1 MLRLS
6 RFLRPYMWPA
16 VLSIVFVFLQSMANL
31 YLPTLMAEIVDTG
44 IVKGNMPYIYRTG
57 LWMLLVTLI
66 AGVFTVIAN
75 YLASRVATGFGR
87 DVRNRMFEHV
97 ETFSLKEFDQLGT
110 SSLITRTTN
119 DVAQIEQVYMMILK
133 MMTMA
138 PLMCIGGIIMAV
150 SKDAQLS
157 LVLVVSLP
165 VLIIGII
172 TLASKAIPFFKA
184 IQKKMD
190 RLNLILRE
198 ELTGIRVIRS
208 FNRTGF
214 EVNRF
219 DCANKD
225 ITQTAIRMNQ
235 LMAAAMPVM
244 MLVMNLSQV
253 AIVWFGGLR
262 INSGAIQVGDLMAFI
277 QYAMMIMFSI
287 LMGAMMFIMIPRAEV
302 SAVRVNEVLDTKT
315 DIHEPSAPAVLSGSA
330 GNRGVNFKNVT
341 YTYPGAERPA
351 ITHISFSAGPGETV
365 AVIGGTGSGKST
377 LLNLIPRYFDAVDG
391 EVQIDGTDVRKLP
404 LENLRARISYVPQKA
419 VLFSGTVAENIRVG
433 NQQATD
439 EEVREAALM
448 AQADEFISK
457 MSQGYASPISQGGK
471 NISGGQKQRLAIA
484 RALVRKADI
493 YLLDDSFSAL
503 DYRTDAMLRAALKK
517 IKHDAVWIIVTQR
530 VSTVLDADRI
540 IVLDDGMVAGIGT
553 HAELMKTC
561 PVYKEIVA
569 SQLKK
574 EELA

>member
-1 MLRLS
+1 
-6 RFLRPYMWPA
+6 
-16 VLSIVFVFLQSMANL
+16 MANL

-44 IVKGNMPYIYRTG
+44 IVKGNMPYIFRTG

-66 AGVFTVIAN
+66 AGVFTIIAN
-75 YLASRVATGFGR
+75 YLASRAATGFGR

-97 ETFSLKEFDQLGT
+97 EGFSMKEFDQIGT
-110 SSLITRTTN
+110 SSLITRATN

-150 SKDAQLS
+150 SKDVQLS

-165 VLIIGII
+165 VLIIGIVV
-172 TLASKAIPFFKA
+172 LASKAIPFFKA

-208 FNRTGF
+208 FNRTHF

-219 DCANKD
+219 DSANKD
-225 ITQTAIRMNQ
+225 ITQTSIKMNQ
-235 LMAAAMPVM
+235 LMAAAIPVM

-302 SAVRVNEVLDTKT
+302 SAVRVNEVLDLNP
-315 DIHEPSAPAVLSGSA
+315 DIHEPPVRSIQSAPADNHGVL
-330 GNRGVNFKNVT
+330 FKDVT
-341 YTYPGAERPA
+341 YTYPGAEKPA
-351 ITHISFSAGPGETV
+351 IAHISFAAGPGETI

-377 LLNLIPRYFDAVDG
+377 LLNLIPRYFDAVGG
-391 EVQIDGTDVRKLP
+391 EVRVDGTDVRNMS
-404 LENLRARISYVPQKA
+404 LEDLRARISYVPQKA

-433 NQQATD
+433 NDQATD
-439 EEVREAALM
+439 EEVREAARI
-448 AQADEFISK
+448 AQADEFINK
-457 MSQGYASPISQGGK
+457 MSEKYAAPIAQGGK
-471 NISGGQKQRLAIA
+471 NISGGQKQRIAIA
-484 RALVRKADI
+484 RALVRQAHI

-503 DYRTDAMLRAALKK
+503 DYQTDALLRAELVKFK
-517 IKHDAVWIIVTQR
+517 RDATWIIVTQR
-530 VSTVLDADRI
+530 VSTVLDADQI
-540 IVLDDGMVAGIGT
+540 IVLDDGLVAGIGT
-553 HAELMKTC
+553 HAELMKMC

-569 SQLKK
+569 SQLKR
-574 EELA
+574 EEPA

>member
-6 RFLRPYMWPA
+6 KYLRPYMWPA

-44 IVKGNMPYIYRTG
+44 IVKGNMPYIFRTG

-66 AGVFTVIAN
+66 AGVFTIIAN
-75 YLASRVATGFGR
+75 YLSSRVATGFGR
-87 DVRNRMFEHV
+87 DVRDRMFEHV
-97 ETFSLKEFDQLGT
+97 EEFSLKEFDQIGT

-172 TLASKAIPFFKA
+172 VLASKAIPFFKA

-208 FNRTGF
+208 FNRTRF

-219 DCANKD
+219 DDANKD
-225 ITQTAIRMNQ
+225 ITQTSIRMNQ
-235 LMAAAMPVM
+235 LMAAGIPVM

-302 SAVRVNEVLDTKT
+302 SAVRVNEVLDLSP
-315 DIHEPSAPAVLSGSA
+315 DIHEPPVRSIQSAPDDNHGIL
-330 GNRGVNFKNVT
+330 FKDVT
-341 YTYPGAERPA
+341 YTYPGAEKPA
-351 ITHISFSAGPGETV
+351 IAHISFAAGPGETI

-391 EVQIDGTDVRKLP
+391 EVRVDGVDVRNMS
-404 LENLRARISYVPQKA
+404 LEDLRARISYVPQNA
-419 VLFSGTVAENIRVG
+419 VLFSGTVAGNIRVG
-433 NQQATD
+433 NEQATD
-439 EEVREAALM
+439 EEVREAARI
-448 AQADEFISK
+448 AQADEFIGK
-457 MSQGYASPISQGGK
+457 MSEGYAAPISQGGK
-471 NISGGQKQRLAIA
+471 NISGGQKQRIAIA
-484 RALVRKADI
+484 RALVRQAHI

-503 DYRTDAMLRAALKK
+503 DYRTDALLRAELKK
-517 IKHDAVWIIVTQR
+517 FNRDATWIIVTQR

-540 IVLDDGMVAGIGT
+540 IVLDDGLIAGIGT
-553 HAELMKTC
+553 HAELMTTC

-569 SQLKK
+569 SQLQK

>member
-1 MLRLS
+1 
-6 RFLRPYMWPA
+6 MWPA

-44 IVKGNMPYIYRTG
+44 IVKGNMPYIFRTG

-66 AGVFTVIAN
+66 AGVFTIIAN
-75 YLASRVATGFGR
+75 YLSSRVATGFGR
-87 DVRNRMFEHV
+87 DVRDRMFEHV
-97 ETFSLKEFDQLGT
+97 EEFSLKEFDQIGT

-172 TLASKAIPFFKA
+172 VLASKAIPFFKA

-208 FNRTGF
+208 FNRTRF

-219 DCANKD
+219 DDANKD
-225 ITQTAIRMNQ
+225 ITQTSIRMNQ
-235 LMAAAMPVM
+235 LMAAGIPVM

-302 SAVRVNEVLDTKT
+302 SAVRVNEVLDLSP
-315 DIHEPSAPAVLSGSA
+315 DIHEPPVRSIQSAPDDNHGIL
-330 GNRGVNFKNVT
+330 FKDVT
-341 YTYPGAERPA
+341 YTYPGAEKPA
-351 ITHISFSAGPGETV
+351 IAHISFAAGPGETI

-391 EVQIDGTDVRKLP
+391 EVRVDGVDVRNMS
-404 LENLRARISYVPQKA
+404 LEDLRARISYVPQNA
-419 VLFSGTVAENIRVG
+419 VLFSGTVAGNIRVG
-433 NQQATD
+433 NEQATD
-439 EEVREAALM
+439 EEVREAARI
-448 AQADEFISK
+448 AQADEFIGK
-457 MSQGYASPISQGGK
+457 MSEGYAAPISQGGK
-471 NISGGQKQRLAIA
+471 NISGGQKQRIAIA
-484 RALVRKADI
+484 RALVRQAHI

-503 DYRTDAMLRAALKK
+503 DYRTDALLRAELKK
-517 IKHDAVWIIVTQR
+517 FNRDATWIIVTQR

-540 IVLDDGMVAGIGT
+540 IVLDDGLIAGIGT
-553 HAELMKTC
+553 HAELMTTC

-569 SQLKK
+569 SQLQK